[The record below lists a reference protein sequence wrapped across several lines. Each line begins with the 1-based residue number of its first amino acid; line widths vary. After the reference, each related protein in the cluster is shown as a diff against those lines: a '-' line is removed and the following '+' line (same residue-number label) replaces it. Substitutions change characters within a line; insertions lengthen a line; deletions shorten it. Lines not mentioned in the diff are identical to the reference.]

1 MGAATLVVG
10 GAGFIGSALTRRL
23 ARQGTV
29 VVLDDLSTGREENLA
44 DVDGVELVVGSL
56 LDDDVIRRVVQGAGT
71 VYHLACKGVRHSLHS
86 PVENHEV
93 NATGTLKL
101 LEACRQAG
109 VQRFVYTSS
118 SEVYGTGVGSLMGE
132 DHPARPH
139 TVYGA
144 SKLAGEAYVRAYH
157 KTYDLPAVILR
168 PFNSYG
174 PRSHH
179 EGDSGEVIPKFLL
192 RAKNGLPPVVFGD
205 GSQTRDFTYVDDTA
219 AGIAAAAG
227 CDAALGE
234 TINLGSGTETRIDD
248 LAHLVLHLTGR
259 SDLRLEFQAPRP
271 GDVMRLAAD
280 SSKAHGLLGWKP
292 AVPLEEGIR
301 RLLEWHETTRKT
313 DWQAALQEDV
323 VRNWEADGGANTDH
337 PT

>member
-1 MGAATLVVG
+1 M
-10 GAGFIGSALTRRL
+10 
-23 ARQGTV
+23 
-29 VVLDDLSTGREENLA
+29 
-44 DVDGVELVVGSL
+44 
-56 LDDDVIRRVVQGAGT
+56 
-71 VYHLACKGVRHSLHS
+71 
-86 PVENHEV
+86 
-93 NATGTLKL
+93 
-101 LEACRQAG
+101 
-109 VQRFVYTSS
+109 
-118 SEVYGTGVGSLMGE
+118 
-132 DHPARPH
+132 
-139 TVYGA
+139 
-144 SKLAGEAYVRAYH
+144 
-157 KTYDLPAVILR
+157 ILR

-192 RAKNGLPPVVFGD
+192 RANNGLPPVVFGD

-227 CDAALGE
+227 CEAALGE
-234 TINLGSGTETRIDD
+234 TINLGSGIETRIDD
-248 LAHLVLHLTGR
+248 LAHLVLRLTGR

-280 SSKAHGLLGWKP
+280 SSKAHRLLDWKP

-313 DWQAALQEDV
+313 DWKADLQEEV

-337 PT
+337 PA